1 MHKFSK
7 RSLII
12 LIGAAGWI
20 AFSTNFITSPSAGD
34 ISAPKE
40 GFIAPNF
47 ELDSVDGNKIQL
59 EKLRGYPVVINFWAS
74 WCPPCRA
81 EMPALQR
88 VYEDYKDQSLHVLA
102 VNMTNQDNILSIEKF
117 IESNGLTFP
126 VLFDYLG
133 DTATKYQVKALPT
146 TYFINEYGIISDI
159 IIGGPMTESLIK
171 SKIEKMLRDG
181 SQ

>member
-1 MHKFSK
+1 MQKLSK
-7 RSLII
+7 TSLII
-12 LIGAAGWI
+12 LSVAAGWI
-20 AFSTNFITSPSAGD
+20 AFSSFFINQPTQSD

-40 GFIAPNF
+40 GFNAPDF
-47 ELDSVDGNKIQL
+47 RLDSLEEESIQL
-59 EKLRGYPVVINFWAS
+59 DQLIGDPIVINFWAS

-88 VYEDYKDQSLHVLA
+88 VYEKYKDQNLHVLA
-102 VNMTNQDNILSIEKF
+102 VNMTDQDNIRDIEQF
-117 IESNGLTFP
+117 VDSNGLTFP

-146 TYFINEYGIISDI
+146 TFFINRNGTISDI
-159 IIGGPMTESLIK
+159 IIGGPMPESLFQ
-171 SKIEKMLRDG
+171 SKIEKLLQDE

>member
-12 LIGAAGWI
+12 LIAAAGWI
-20 AFSTNFITSPSAGD
+20 AYSSYFITLPSQVN

-47 ELDSVDGNKIQL
+47 ELDSGDGSKIQL
-59 EKLRGYPVVINFWAS
+59 EKLRGYPIVINFWAS

-88 VYEDYKDQSLHVLA
+88 VYEEYKDQNLHILA
-102 VNMTNQDNILSIEKF
+102 VNLTDQDNKQSIEKF
-117 IESNGLTFP
+117 IQSNGLTFP

-133 DTATKYQVKALPT
+133 DTANTYRVKALPT
-146 TYFINEYGIISDI
+146 TFFINKYGIISDI
-159 IIGGPMTESLIK
+159 IIGGPMTESLIQ
-171 SKIEKMLRDG
+171 SKIEKMLQDG
-181 SQ
+181 S